1 VCARGGGGL
10 LSERL
15 HLAAELWKAGL
26 RAETPPSAC
35 PSATEQF
42 AHAAE
47 RGARFMVTLDA
58 VALGAG
64 ERVRVKS
71 LVKNGGE
78 FECARAEVVE
88 ALRGALA
95 RRGNGGGGA

>member
-1 VCARGGGGL
+1 
-10 LSERL
+10 
-15 HLAAELWKAGL
+15 
-26 RAETPPSAC
+26 
-35 PSATEQF
+35 
-42 AHAAE
+42 
-47 RGARFMVTLDA
+47 MVTLDA

-88 ALRGALA
+88 ALRGRWPGAGTAAGA
-95 RRGNGGGGA
+95 RRTFYEPNFRTRTFLNIFFESSMGTAFC